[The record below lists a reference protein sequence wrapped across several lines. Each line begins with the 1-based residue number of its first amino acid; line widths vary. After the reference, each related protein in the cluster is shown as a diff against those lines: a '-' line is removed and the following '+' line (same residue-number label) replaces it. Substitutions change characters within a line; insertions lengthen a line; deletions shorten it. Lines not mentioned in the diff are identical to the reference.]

1 MATTLNK
8 PITREVDIL
17 GEEPPHHVQLNPKP
31 EPCIMF
37 RRKGTRG
44 DWKSVTLSS
53 LLNSAESVD
62 TVSRVQETLNKTLRS
77 LNDHALLYRDV
88 MSKLHVALSDDPAA
102 LIKVRDILRDIYTV
116 DLLGSEFSDEEIEAM
131 GVSKTD
137 TQPLPD

>member
-1 MATTLNK
+1 MPTILNK

-17 GEEPPHHVQLNPKP
+17 GEEPPHHVQLSPNP

-44 DWKSVTLSS
+44 KWKSVTLSS

-77 LNDHALLYRDV
+77 LNDHALIYRDV
-88 MSKLHVALSDDPAA
+88 MSKLHVSLSDEPAA
-102 LIKVRDILRDIYTV
+102 LIKIRDVLRDIYTV
-116 DLLGSEFSDEEIEAM
+116 DLLGSELSDEDLEALGVPKKDIE
-131 GVSKTD
+131 
-137 TQPLPD
+137 PLAD

>member
-1 MATTLNK
+1 MPTILNK

-17 GEEPPHHVQLNPKP
+17 GEEPPHHVQLSPNP

-44 DWKSVTLSS
+44 EWMSVPLSS

-88 MSKLHVALSDDPAA
+88 MSELHVSLSDDPAA
-102 LIKVRDILRDIYTV
+102 LIKIRDILRDIYTV
-116 DLLGSEFSDEEIEAM
+116 DLLGSEFSDEELEAM
-131 GVSKTD
+131 GYPNNE
-137 TQPLPD
+137 TQTHPE